1 MLVSFAVLLLLP
13 HREEKVIV
21 LEGYRA
27 PSDAVVGTA
36 AMKYLPFEVPEGVT
50 KISVRPDLDHGP
62 DPKVKNT
69 VDLGCFDPRGYGPGG
84 PGFRGWQGGAGN
96 GFDLTG
102 DPATTSTWY
111 LPGPIQKGTWYLA
124 QYFLKSTPSGLKYKY
139 TITLS
144 FDGPKPPAKMVP
156 PPRYAPGVINDKAD
170 WYAGNLHCHSTHSDG
185 GRAFVDLIKRNR
197 DFGFQFVASTEHNTP
212 SAHRDFAEVNQE
224 VPGVLLLEGT
234 ELTTPSGHA
243 GIIGQKPGYF
253 WDFRTQH
260 GDGGLPP
267 LMKEVAKQ
275 KAIFIINHPF
285 ATCTSC
291 TWLFQPDEWRGA
303 SGVEVWNGA
312 WDPSD
317 EMSLK
322 WWDQMLREGQHL
334 NAYGGTDYHRGE
346 DPLNP
351 VAWTYARN
359 LSQGAVMDGLR
370 QGRVTLSRDVQAP
383 RIEMWVD
390 GKMPGETASAH
401 SAATVNIQ
409 VRRGAGK
416 HLFVYTAAGLVH
428 ERVLEGDQAF
438 HIELNDTDARFIR
451 CEVREDGAKSAMLAL
466 TNAVFIGTKAPRDF
480 RVSSSL
486 AEQLRSI
493 PVDCGCRQ

>member
-1 MLVSFAVLLLLP
+1 
-13 HREEKVIV
+13 VI
-21 LEGYRA
+21 EGYRG
-27 PSDAVVGTA
+27 PSEAVVGTA
-36 AMKYLPFEVPEGVT
+36 AMKYLPFEVPDGVT
-50 KISVRPDLDHGP
+50 KISVRPELDHGP
-62 DPKVKNT
+62 DPKLKNT

-111 LPGPIQKGTWYLA
+111 LPGPLPKGTWYLA

-139 TITLS
+139 TITFS
-144 FDGPKPPAKMVP
+144 FDGPKPPDRMVP
-156 PPRYAPGVINDKAD
+156 PPRYAPGVLNDKAD

-197 DFGFQFVASTEHNTP
+197 DFGFQYVASTEHNTP
-212 SAHRDFAEVNQE
+212 SAHRDFVDVSKE
-224 VPGVLLLEGT
+224 VPDVLLLEGT

-243 GIIGQKPGYF
+243 GVIGQKPGYF

-260 GDGGLPP
+260 GDGGLPR
-267 LMKEVAKQ
+267 LMAEVARQ
-275 KAIFIINHPF
+275 KAVFIVNHPF

-291 TWLFQPDEWRGA
+291 TWLFTPDEWRGA
-303 SGVEVWNGA
+303 NGIEVWNGA

-322 WWDQMLREGQHL
+322 WWDSMLREGQRF

-370 QGRVTLSRDVQAP
+370 QGRVTLSRDVKAP
-383 RIEMWVD
+383 QIEMWLD
-390 GKMPGETASAH
+390 GKMPGE
-401 SAATVNIQ
+401 AAPARAGAVLKVR
-409 VRRGAGK
+409 VRRGVSK
-416 HLFVYTAAGLVH
+416 HLYVYTAAGLASD
-428 ERVLEGDQAF
+428 RVLDSDEPFEVRLD
-438 HIELNDTDARFIR
+438 DTHTPFVR
-451 CEVREDGAKSAMLAL
+451 CEVREGAEHSAMLAL
-466 TNAVFIGTKAPRDF
+466 TNAVFVDGAKPVAAPK
-480 RVSSSL
+480 STSL
-486 AEQLRSI
+486 AEKLRSI
-493 PVDCGCRQ
+493 HVDCGCDD